1 MKTSIKIGLVTFLVI
16 LSFCTMADGRP
27 VKRSINFSMAKLA
40 IHHYIDVMTEGQS
53 QGIEELFSSDFCQRV
68 QGLKYPNHSRSE
80 LISFLKKQ
88 SGEKMNCQTTL
99 QIIDECAHYMIAK
112 VIMKFES
119 FTKTDL
125 ITLIN
130 EDGNWKVIASIHTY
144 Q

>member
-1 MKTSIKIGLVTFLVI
+1 MKTSIKIGLATFLVI

-27 VKRSINFSMAKLA
+27 VKRSIIFSMAKQA
-40 IHHYIDVMTEGQS
+40 IHHYMDVITEGQ
-53 QGIEELFSSDFCQRV
+53 
-68 QGLKYPNHSRSE
+68 Y
-80 LISFLKKQ
+80 
-88 SGEKMNCQTTL
+88 NCQTTL

-119 FTKTDL
+119 FTKIDL

>member
-1 MKTSIKIGLVTFLVI
+1 MKTSIKIGLATFLVI
-16 LSFCTMADGRP
+16 LSFCAMADGRP
-27 VKRSINFSMAKLA
+27 VKRSINFSMAKQA
-40 IHHYIDVMTEGQS
+40 IHHYMDVITEWQY
-53 QGIEELFSSDFCQRV
+53 QGIEELFALDFCQRV
-68 QGLKYPNHSRSE
+68 QGLKFSNYSRSE
-80 LISFLKKQ
+80 IISFLKKQ
-88 SGEKMNCQTTL
+88 RGEKMNCQTKL

-119 FTKTDL
+119 FTKIDL